1 MPFIRAIAILLCI
14 ALTSMFY
21 FPFEFR
27 ALPPGMNTKKL
38 MAAAA
43 LIILLFQMVKKR
55 DLTASKHF
63 IYLSIL
69 AGLVS
74 FCGILSV
81 TYNSTEDY
89 TYATY
94 ITSCWVWWGAAY
106 TACQAIKWVHGRIT
120 WIHIINYLTAVCVF
134 QCFIALAMD
143 RYKPLKLFVNSIVLQ
158 EDLVFKGGVRRLY
171 GIGAAL
177 DVAGSRFAAVLI
189 MIIFM
194 LATSRLQKRWYEYML
209 YMVAIIFITIGGNII
224 ARTTLLGLIIGFAF
238 LGIVTV
244 RQTTNIEK
252 NYIRLWKWFFG
263 ILLIAVPLA
272 VYNYNNDAKFRKNMR
287 FGFEGFFNY
296 FEKGKF
302 TYNSNETLANMYV
315 WPDNTKTWV
324 IGDGYFNNPVLVDP
338 YYTGE
343 VTEGFYK
350 NTDVGYLRFIFYFGM
365 IGLLM
370 FSFYFIEVGRTCMR
384 RFPQWR
390 VMFLMLLLLHF
401 AVWAKV
407 STDMFLCFAP
417 FLCLDNENL
426 NPDLNPD
433 PDLNPNLNENELYG

>member
-1 MPFIRAIAILLCI
+1 MKVILYILCT
-14 ALTSMFY
+14 AVTSMFF

-27 ALPPGMNTKKL
+27 ALPGMNTKKL

-43 LIILLFQMVKKR
+43 MGILLFQMIKKR
-55 DLTASKHF
+55 NLTASKHF

-94 ITSCWVWWGAAY
+94 ISSCWVWWGAAY

-134 QCFIALAMD
+134 QCFMALAMD
-143 RYKPLKLFVNSIVLQ
+143 QNKHLKQFVNSIVLQ
-158 EDLVFKGGVRRLY
+158 EDLVFKGGVHRLY

-209 YMVAIIFITIGGNII
+209 YMAAIVFITIGGNII
-224 ARTTLLGLIIGFAF
+224 ARTTMLGLIIGFAF
-238 LGIVTV
+238 LGIVTI
-244 RQTTNIEK
+244 RQTTNIGR

-263 ILLIAVPLA
+263 ILLIAIPLA
-272 VYNYNNDAKFRKNMR
+272 VFNYNNDAKFRKNMR

-302 TYNSNETLANMYV
+302 TYDSNETLKNMYV
-315 WPDNTKTWV
+315 LPDNTKTWV
-324 IGDGYFNNPVLVDP
+324 IGDGYFNNPAMIDP

-343 VTEGFYK
+343 ITEGFYK
-350 NTDVGYLRFIFYFGM
+350 NTDVGYLRFIYYFGM
-365 IGLLM
+365 IGLFM
-370 FSFYFIEVGRTCMR
+370 FSFFFIEVGRTCMR
-384 RFPQWR
+384 RFPEWR

-407 STDMFLCFAP
+407 STDIFLCFAP
-417 FLCLDNENL
+417 FLCLNDNNENSL
-426 NPDLNPD
+426 PDSWD
-433 PDLNPNLNENELYG
+433 V